1 MAIASSERAYSDH
14 TQHLVSSPRWDS
26 KKTTTFKIRGLHEP
40 VCAFWHTIPLFCDAV
55 CCLDHTLLI
64 WPCSHHQSYSN
75 RRAYSSCELAKLQ
88 NQMSNFLNMA
98 ILNLPAVIEMILPF
112 AMLTG
117 AMLCFS
123 SWNRSNEFVAAR
135 GFGQSIWAA
144 LGPALFSAFLFGMLF
159 VTVINPIGAVT
170 STRHEA
176 QMAKIFGETD
186 KSFSV
191 SADGIWLRDKI
202 KDGKLI
208 IRGDA
213 LNTEMASIINPVIY
227 LYENDIQLK
236 ALYRANV
243 MQLTDRGWMLEHA
256 TRWHSDGQQIDL
268 GNMILPTGLEALD
281 LRQSGLLPQSISIYL
296 LPSFISSLERAG
308 IPATQYRFHLYKMLS
323 VPLLMVGIAMLAA
336 RITLKNTS
344 RGHRSRLFL
353 RGALLSIVIFI
364 FSYFM
369 QVLGTSLRIPM
380 SVPLGHPPS
389 VISLLGAIIL
399 ARTDES

>member
-1 MAIASSERAYSDH
+1 MSQFAPFGTLFRYFAMRFVAWITLCLFGLAAIISLIQTVE
-14 TQHLVSSPRWDS
+14 LV
-26 KKTTTFKIRGLHEP
+26 
-40 VCAFWHTIPLFCDAV
+40 
-55 CCLDHTLLI
+55 
-64 WPCSHHQSYSN
+64 
-75 RRAYSSCELAKLQ
+75 RRVSVLNNTKP
-88 NQMSNFLNMA
+88 NVNFLNLA

-123 SWNRSNEFVAAR
+123 SWNRSNEFVAVR
-135 GFGQSIWAA
+135 GFGQSVWAA

-176 QMAKIFGETD
+176 QMAKIFGEAD

-191 SADGIWLRDKI
+191 SADGVWLRDKI

-213 LNTEMASIINPVIY
+213 LNTEMASIINPIIY
-227 LYENDIQLK
+227 FYENNIRLK

-243 MQLTDRGWMLEHA
+243 MQLTDKGWMLDQA
-256 TRWHSDGQQIDL
+256 TRWHNDGRQTDL
-268 GNMILPTGLEALD
+268 GNIILPTGIEALD

-308 IPATQYRFHLYKMLS
+308 IPATEYRFHLYKMLS
-323 VPLLMVGIAMLAA
+323 TPLLMVGIAMLAA
-336 RITLKNTS
+336 RITLTNTS
-344 RGHRSRLFL
+344 RGRKSRLFL
-353 RGALLSIVIFI
+353 RGALLSIIIFI

-369 QVLGTSLRIPM
+369 QVLGSSLRIPM
-380 SVPLGHPPS
+380 SVAAWTPAI
-389 VISLLGAIIL
+389 VVSLLGAIIL
-399 ARTDES
+399 ARADES